1 MFEYTYELTRAA
13 VEAFMCIYPPG
24 TEDVMWTSHAKVA
37 ETTRFLHAAECV
49 TFDVIKTAGGA
60 GIQFRRVDWTARS
73 AETAREIAVMMGWP
87 TDDASIEEA
96 LSKPGWAHHA
106 VANMR
111 ATLP

>member
-13 VEAFMCIYPPG
+13 VEAFMRAHPPG

-37 ETTRFLHAAECV
+37 ETTHFLHAAECV

-60 GIQFRRVDWTARS
+60 GIQFRRVNWKAKS
-73 AETAREIAVMMGWP
+73 AEAAREVAKVMGWP

-96 LSKPGWAHHA
+96 IGKPGWAHHA
-106 VANMR
+106 VADMR
-111 ATLP
+111 AALP